1 MARPQPAPSSGLQRT
16 RPEGHVF
23 APPAAPTPLTSAPT
37 VEPAADAASRNGG
50 TAATEGQGQAPA
62 EALVKISTRI
72 PPAVHRFI
80 KVVCAEENLTTQGIA
95 VDALIAH
102 LEKLGHPL
110 PDDLLQMLR
119 PLH

>member
-1 MARPQPAPSSGLQRT
+1 MPAGAQPAG
-16 RPEGHVF
+16 
-23 APPAAPTPLTSAPT
+23 PAVSPDG
-37 VEPAADAASRNGG
+37 AATAASRNDG
-50 TAATEGQGQAPA
+50 TQAAAAAPQ

-80 KVVCAEENLTTQGIA
+80 KVVCAEEDLTTQGIA

>member
-1 MARPQPAPSSGLQRT
+1 MAPRPQSAPSAGLRRT
-16 RPEGHVF
+16 RPDDHAFVPAG
-23 APPAAPTPLTSAPT
+23 AQPAAATPTPT
-37 VEPAADAASRNGG
+37 AAATAASRNGG
-50 TAATEGQGQAPA
+50 TEAVPTAPQ

-80 KVVCAEENLTTQGIA
+80 KVVCAEEDLTTQGIA

>member
-1 MARPQPAPSSGLQRT
+1 MAPRPQAAPSAGLRRT
-16 RPEGHVF
+16 RPDDHAFV
-23 APPAAPTPLTSAPT
+23 PAGAQ
-37 VEPAADAASRNGG
+37 PAGPAVSPDGAATAASRNDG
-50 TAATEGQGQAPA
+50 TQAAAAAPQ

-80 KVVCAEENLTTQGIA
+80 KVVCAEEDLTTQGIA

>member
-1 MARPQPAPSSGLQRT
+1 MAPRPQAAPSAGLRRT
-16 RPEGHVF
+16 RPEDHAFVPAG
-23 APPAAPTPLTSAPT
+23 AQPDAAKSSPAAT
-37 VEPAADAASRNGG
+37 AASRNGG
-50 TAATEGQGQAPA
+50 TDAVGTAPQ

-80 KVVCAEENLTTQGIA
+80 KVVCAEEDLTTQGIA

>member
-1 MARPQPAPSSGLQRT
+1 MAPRPQAAPSAGLRRT
-16 RPEGHVF
+16 RPDDHAFV
-23 APPAAPTPLTSAPT
+23 PAGAQPATPSAKSDD
-37 VEPAADAASRNGG
+37 AATAASRNGG
-50 TAATEGQGQAPA
+50 TNVAAAAPQ

-80 KVVCAEENLTTQGIA
+80 KVVCAEEDLTTQGIA

>member
-1 MARPQPAPSSGLQRT
+1 MAPRPQAAPSAGLRRT
-16 RPEGHVF
+16 RPDDHAF
-23 APPAAPTPLTSAPT
+23 APAGAQPAAAASTSIPTAN
-37 VEPAADAASRNGG
+37 AASRNGG
-50 TAATEGQGQAPA
+50 TEAASAAPQ

-80 KVVCAEENLTTQGIA
+80 KVVCAEEDLTTQGIA

-102 LEKLGHPL
+102 LKKLGHPL

>member
-1 MARPQPAPSSGLQRT
+1 MAPRPQAAPSAGLRRS
-16 RPEGHVF
+16 RPDDHAFVPAG
-23 APPAAPTPLTSAPT
+23 AQPAAPSAKPD
-37 VEPAADAASRNGG
+37 DAAIAANRNGG
-50 TAATEGQGQAPA
+50 TDAAPH

-80 KVVCAEENLTTQGIA
+80 KVVCAEEDLTTQGIA